1 MVEVLALVLGSITA
15 FMVEFVCKNSSAF
28 KGYLVD
34 FIIIF
39 FLKQSYYQSVL
50 KSSRALPFKL
60 V

>member
-34 FIIIF
+34 FIIIIF
-39 FLKQSYYQSVL
+39 FKAEL
-50 KSSRALPFKL
+50 LPKCLEEF
-60 V
+60 

>member
-1 MVEVLALVLGSITA
+1 
-15 FMVEFVCKNSSAF
+15 MVEFVCKNSSAF